1 MGIIKQ
7 IKVQPVYYRRPSL
20 HEIESLIRG
29 IDWRED
35 NEAKNTVF
43 FTSAKGESMIDL
55 NFYLLLIKLPFKHT
69 ITTFN
74 RIKKAHAYIS
84 LDYKHGLYK
93 IYAYKEG
100 TNIVWRVLKGT
111 ITICET
117 PNLQR
122 LRQTLKVIPL

>member
-1 MGIIKQ
+1 MGIIEQ

-29 IDWRED
+29 IDWRKG

-43 FTSAKGESMIDL
+43 FTSAKGEFMIDL
-55 NFYLLLIKLPFKHT
+55 NFYLLIIKLPFKHT

-84 LDYKHGLYK
+84 LDCKHGLYK
-93 IYAYKEG
+93 IYAYREG

-117 PNLQR
+117 SNLQR